1 MSDKEAWLNTDE
13 YLNIAVSI
21 AVLITTV
28 NNVLVFIVADKILE
42 APLLVILLLLL
53 VPPLLGQLE
62 DERVVPDPR
71 QLLDVIEQS
80 SLLSAF
86 KLSFVRDLTKW

>member
-1 MSDKEAWLNTDE
+1 MKYMTWLNTDE
-13 YLNIAVSI
+13 YLNITI
-21 AVLITTV
+21 GITVLITTV

-62 DERVVPDPR
+62 DEGVVPDPR